1 MQHLNKK
8 EKEFLNSLDNTIINK
23 KDYIE
28 ILYNYIIDNSILIDT
43 KAFTDNGKLAIKIYR
58 KLVNKNKLKYN
69 KEFNIETLLN
79 EKGIKLYN
87 QNNYEEA
94 IKCFKLSN
102 TPKSYYNL
110 AICYLEIDKYKDI
123 NKAYDL
129 LIKASNKN
137 ISLASLKLGDL
148 IKDNIINSNIEYYKY
163 YFKAYN
169 QSKNNKNNIVYP
181 KTCYKISIYYYNIDK
196 IKSKDFIIESIN
208 YFEKIDKK
216 DEDYNKAIKL
226 YKELNKLNI
235 KTHLRIPD
243 NIKILSRNDLY
254 EAYIKTDNGYNINI
268 NYENISNLLIKLL
281 NNKNINEIKL
291 LLYIPDYMDNY
302 IKTINKE
309 KRTQEDYYNIYEIN
323 FNNKELIDFIKEFS
337 NLINNENLINMTF
350 INNEYEIEKLKF
362 NYIKV
367 KTENNIDKIL
377 KGFGITKEDNL
388 ISGYDLIT
396 SKENN
401 IKITSYDNISFDD
414 IILYLESY
422 NIQINY
428 IGKKENKNI

>member
-110 AICYLEIDKYKDI
+110 AICYIEVDSYKDI

-181 KTCYKISIYYYNIDK
+181 KICYKISIYYYDIDK

-302 IKTINKE
+302 IKTIIKE

>member
-43 KAFTDNGKLAIKIYR
+43 KSFTDNGKLAIKIYR

-148 IKDNIINSNIEYYKY
+148 IKDNTIKSNIEYYKY

-196 IKSKDFIIESIN
+196 IKSKDFIIESIY

-302 IKTINKE
+302 IKTIIKE

-367 KTENNIDKIL
+367 KTENDIDKIL